1 MGYRKTKLFIISAVL
16 LLFISANISYT
27 KAINNA
33 KQNRKSY
40 LRVNSSR
47 I

>member
-1 MGYRKTKLFIISAVL
+1 MGYRKTKLFIISAV